1 MKRPRKPPLSWQR
14 VGALILML
22 GAFTE
27 SAHAAQVGKASASVS
42 AVMTTD
48 EAAALLR
55 VPAAELE
62 RLATRGEV
70 PARLVAGEW
79 RFNRDA
85 LLAWI
90 NGDWKLIRTLAA
102 PGAQTKAE
110 TAESQGAAA
119 PANGPAPIGEAPE
132 KRTAEDIFLRSQ
144 KVLLAPGE
152 VTADLGVFFSR
163 SDNLVLVALD
173 GSVALATRERR
184 AFTSTLQAR
193 LGIFDETEAFV
204 GANYVRQTS
213 NTFVGAQTV
222 SRSSGDRLGDVR
234 LGVRRTLLKEGPG
247 RPNLIATLY
256 AAIPTDR
263 AYYAIG
269 GGFTLVKSLDPVV
282 LYADASYLRTFNQD
296 FDEVTRLVP
305 TDQLTMTAGYAL
317 ALNDSL
323 SISAS
328 LSGAFSGRTRFANGI
343 LRRQDAYSLSLG
355 LTSWLTQGLYLEPMV
370 GIGLNGPADNFTIGV
385 TVPYTF

>member
-1 MKRPRKPPLSWQR
+1 
-14 VGALILML
+14 
-22 GAFTE
+22 
-27 SAHAAQVGKASASVS
+27 
-42 AVMTTD
+42 
-48 EAAALLR
+48 
-55 VPAAELE
+55 
-62 RLATRGEV
+62 
-70 PARLVAGEW
+70 
-79 RFNRDA
+79 
-85 LLAWI
+85 
-90 NGDWKLIRTLAA
+90 
-102 PGAQTKAE
+102 
-110 TAESQGAAA
+110 
-119 PANGPAPIGEAPE
+119 
-132 KRTAEDIFLRSQ
+132 
-144 KVLLAPGE
+144 
-152 VTADLGVFFSR
+152 
-163 SDNLVLVALD
+163 
-173 GSVALATRERR
+173 
-184 AFTSTLQAR
+184 LQAR

-204 GANYVRQTS
+204 GASYVRQTS
-213 NTFVGAQTV
+213 NTYVGAQTV
-222 SRSSGDRLGDVR
+222 TRSSGDRLGDVR

-305 TDQLTMTAGYAL
+305 TDQLTLTAGYAL